1 MNVKDFSQALD
12 RIHLGASLLEILICQ
27 AQAKVNKNNLNILL
41 SALADVDNKA
51 VLTEENGA
59 NELLCRYAEEFQEL
73 CRTAIE
79 DPSLLKP
86 FPKLYNAT
94 FQVLLR
100 TLYFCYLYDE
110 MEATMNALADVLI
123 AVDVLV
129 PDEEYQAFL
138 YWYDSFNMCW
148 EKVIQFPRVKRQL
161 EDFII
166 QQKVANQ
173 TLGASFGIGKKKKG
187 EDDGSLLN

>member
-1 MNVKDFSQALD
+1 MNKKDFSQAMNQ
-12 RIHLGASLLEILICQ
+12 IHLEVSLLEILVCQ
-27 AQAKVNKNNLNILL
+27 AQAKADENNLNILI
-41 SALADVDNKA
+41 SALTIADDKA

-59 NELLCRYAEEFQEL
+59 KVLLCRYAEEFQEL

-79 DPSLLKP
+79 NPSLLKP

-110 MEATMNALADVLI
+110 LEKTMSVLADVLI
-123 AVDVLV
+123 AVDEIV
-129 PDEEYQAFL
+129 PEENFQAFL
-138 YWYDSFNMCW
+138 YWYDSFNLCM
-148 EKVIQFPRVKRQL
+148 EKVVLFPRVKRQL
-161 EDFII
+161 EDFIL

-173 TLGASFGIGKKKKG
+173 TLGASFGVAKKKKG
-187 EDDGSLLN
+187 EDDGSMLN